1 MEHGN
6 AEPARERGAVSR
18 NQNVMYVLP
27 HDSAAIAQFMGPVL
41 EQLAVLEPG
50 GDTRQGPRAVVVTPD
65 AESAVDIA
73 RWVASQSSDAPR
85 AIAATG
91 AARSARLI
99 AAQPAPLIVGP
110 ADQLLELVRRA
121 ALKLDEV
128 RAVVIAW
135 ADLLVDAGAV
145 PSLEALMGEMPKES
159 ARTLVAARSTPEV
172 EALVEQYARRP
183 RRVGSTIAE
192 SPESL
197 AVRYVIT
204 AAATRTSMLR
214 QLLDALDP
222 PGAAIYVRSDDS
234 ERDVRDT
241 LRTLGYAGDD
251 IVRVVREATPS
262 AALVILY
269 DLPSSRAEL
278 DALAASAPNQVVA
291 LVQPKQ
297 LTALSA
303 LAGTERLTP
312 FSLDA
317 SVAAARAS
325 DQRTRDELRAILDVG
340 LPTRELLTLEPL
352 LAEFDSAS
360 LAAAALTLLETER
373 ARRRP
378 NGARP
383 SPNATPAAAAPL
395 ADAGARAPR
404 RTTSG
409 GAVRVFVNVGER
421 DGVSPRDLVGAIA
434 NEAGIAGS
442 RIGRVEI
449 RENHSLVELDA
460 ADAERAV
467 EALSGVNIRGRRV
480 SARVDRDRPPRD
492 RPPRERGD
500 RGDRGDRVG
509 HARGKFPRR
518 PGARDRGPSR
528 RRDE

>member
-6 AEPARERGAVSR
+6 SEPARERSIVSR

-27 HDSAAIAQFMGPVL
+27 HDSAAIEQFMGPVL
-41 EQLAVLEPG
+41 EQLAALEVA
-50 GDTRQGPRAVVVTPD
+50 DESSRGPRAVVVTPD
-65 AESAVDIA
+65 AESAVAVA
-73 RWVASQSSDAPR
+73 RWVASRSSAAPR

-91 AARSARLI
+91 AARAARLI
-99 AAQPAPLIVGP
+99 AAQPAPLVVGP

-121 ALKLDEV
+121 ALKLDDV

-135 ADLLVDAGAV
+135 ADVLVDAGSV

-159 ARTLVAARSTPEV
+159 ARTVVAARATPEV

-183 RRVGSTIAE
+183 RRVGSA
-192 SPESL
+192 PANAVESL
-197 AVRYVIT
+197 AVRYVVT
-204 AAATRTSMLR
+204 SSATRSIALR
-214 QLLDALDP
+214 NLLDALDP
-222 PGAAIYVRSDDS
+222 PGAAIYVRSDES

-241 LRTLGYAGDD
+241 LRTLGYAGEDIAR
-251 IVRVVREATPS
+251 IVRQATPS

-269 DLPSSRAEL
+269 DLPPSRSEL

-297 LTALSA
+297 LTALAA
-303 LAGTERLTP
+303 LAGAEHLLP

-317 SVAAARAS
+317 SLAAARAS
-325 DQRTRDELRAILDVG
+325 DQRTRDELRSILERG

-352 LAEFDSAS
+352 LGDFDAAS
-360 LAAAALTLLETER
+360 LAAAALHLLEAER
-373 ARRRP
+373 ARV
-378 NGARP
+378 
-383 SPNATPAAAAPL
+383 PNATPVVPNATAAAAGP
-395 ADAGARAPR
+395 ASDAAARAPR
-404 RTTSG
+404 RVAPG
-409 GAVRVFVNVGER
+409 GQVRVFVNVGER

-467 EALSGVNIRGRRV
+467 QALGGANIRGRRV

-492 RPPRERGD
+492 RAGHGD
-500 RGDRGDRVG
+500 RGGQ
-509 HARGKFPRR
+509 ARGKFPRR
-518 PGARDRGPSR
+518 PGTRDRGPSR

>member
-6 AEPARERGAVSR
+6 AEPARERATVSR

-27 HDSAAIAQFMGPVL
+27 HDAAAIAQFMGPVL
-41 EQLAVLEPG
+41 EQLAALEASG
-50 GDTRQGPRAVVVTPD
+50 ESGQGPRVVVVTPD
-65 AESAVDIA
+65 AEGAVAIA
-73 RWVASQSSDAPR
+73 RSVASQSSNAPS

-99 AAQPAPLIVGP
+99 AAQPAPIIIGP

-121 ALKLDEV
+121 ALKLDQV

-145 PSLEALMGEMPKES
+145 PSLEALMSEMPKES
-159 ARTLVAARSTPEV
+159 ARTLVAARITPEV
-172 EALVEQYARRP
+172 EALVEQYARRA
-183 RRVGSTIAE
+183 RRVGSAPTEAAE
-192 SPESL
+192 PL

-204 AAATRTSMLR
+204 SAATRSAALR
-214 QLLDALDP
+214 TLLDTLDP
-222 PGAAIYVRSDDS
+222 PGAAIFVRADDS
-234 ERDVRDT
+234 DREVRDT

-262 AALVILY
+262 AALMVLY

-278 DALAASAPNQVVA
+278 DALASSAPNQVVA
-291 LVQPKQ
+291 LVQPRQ
-297 LTALSA
+297 LAALAA
-303 LAGTERLTP
+303 LAGTEHLSP
-312 FSLDA
+312 FSMDA
-317 SVAAARAS
+317 SIAAARAS
-325 DQRTRDELRAILDVG
+325 DQRTRDELRSILEAG
-340 LPTRELLTLEPL
+340 LPARELLTIEPL
-352 LAEFDSAS
+352 LADYDSAS
-360 LAAAALTLLETER
+360 VAAAALRLLETER
-373 ARRRP
+373 ARRAP
-378 NGARP
+378 NVRQAP
-383 SPNATPAAAAPL
+383 PNATPAAGEPRDAA
-395 ADAGARAPR
+395 ARAPR
-404 RTTSG
+404 RTPSG

-467 EALSGVNIRGRRV
+467 EALAGANIRGRRV

-492 RPPRERGD
+492 RAPRD
-500 RGDRGDRVG
+500 RGERGDRVG

-518 PGARDRGPSR
+518 PGTRDRGPSR